1 MLDEYLQK
9 KFVTI
14 HQEEDEDPE
23 TIYFQYETKKAQDM
37 SKQMANEILEEVKK
51 FEYDRYKLVVDVTI
65 GEYTGQGVRVSSR
78 AIWDTSTDSYASS
91 SYRHG
96 NVFVTAI
103 VFACYYE

>member
-37 SKQMANEILEEVKK
+37 SKQMANEILEEVKSK
-51 FEYDRYKLVVDVTI
+51 I
-65 GEYTGQGVRVSSR
+65 
-78 AIWDTSTDSYASS
+78 
-91 SYRHG
+91 
-96 NVFVTAI
+96 
-103 VFACYYE
+103 